1 MAAPS
6 KRLRNKKTFSAR
18 TVEISVH
25 FRLKKKLTYPFDS
38 EPFMTNKLLEPELL
52 SVFCT
57 VCESKQLNL
66 AAKKLGITTS
76 AVSQALKKLETQ
88 LKTDLFYHHQRPLK
102 LTPAGKKLLSE
113 GQPIIDALKALQTQ
127 YLDID
132 MPQVSLRLG
141 LSESATATLSPWLVS
156 AIHKRIAQLSVNSNL
171 NTILT
176 EELKN
181 GCLDICIYSE
191 GLLTQSQWMR
201 IPIFEEEFLFVR
213 AASLPALHTIEDL
226 RAIATVYPY
235 ISYTNASQDRETVDQ
250 FLHSV
255 NVRPRSRIQTSSSYC
270 LVGLIEQARGWTLLP
285 ATNLLSGGTFAHAV
299 KWTPLPKQY
308 RFRRRTWVLG
318 NPSFANE
325 IRWLANLSQT
335 IYGKHITE
343 QLRKLSP
350 DILKRVTILPL
361 QTI

>member
-1 MAAPS
+1 MP
-6 KRLRNKKTFSAR
+6 
-18 TVEISVH
+18 
-25 FRLKKKLTYPFDS
+25 
-38 EPFMTNKLLEPELL
+38 NKLLEPELL
-52 SVFCT
+52 GVFCT

-66 AAKKLGITTS
+66 AAKNLGITTS
-76 AVSQALKKLETQ
+76 AVSQALKKLEAQ
-88 LKTDLFYHHQRPLK
+88 LKTNLFYHNQRPLK
-102 LTPAGKKLLSE
+102 LTPAGKKLFSE
-113 GQPIIDALKALQTQ
+113 GQPIVEAIKALQTQ

-156 AIHKRIAQLSVNSNL
+156 AIHKRIAQLSVSSNL
-171 NTILT
+171 NTVLT
-176 EELKN
+176 EELKS
-181 GCLDICIYSE
+181 GSLDICIYSE

-213 AASLPALHTIEDL
+213 ATSLPVLRTIDDL

-250 FLHSV
+250 FLRSV

-270 LVGLIEQARGWTLLP
+270 LVGLVDQARGWTLLP
-285 ATNLLSGGTFAHAV
+285 ATNLLSGATFAHAV
-299 KWTPLPKQY
+299 KWAPLPKQY

-318 NPSFANE
+318 SPTFANE
-325 IRWLANLSQT
+325 IRWLASLSQT
-335 IYGKHITE
+335 IYATHITE

-350 DILKRVTILPL
+350 EILKHVSILPL
-361 QTI
+361 KNL